1 MGRIVRSAATA
12 DLPEMKKLFRD
23 TIREVNRHHY
33 NEDQI
38 REWVAGSD
46 NMERWAK
53 VVENQQV
60 FIAMEEERI
69 IGFISLENSNYID
82 FLFVHKDFQGKG
94 VARQLYNKIENVAI
108 QNQSKE
114 LSSDVSITA
123 RPFFEKVGF
132 IVEEDQVVVRNGVQ
146 IPNFKMRK
154 YLRG

>member
-1 MGRIVRSAATA
+1 MHTRIATSE
-12 DLPEMKKLFRD
+12 DLPEMKQLFRD